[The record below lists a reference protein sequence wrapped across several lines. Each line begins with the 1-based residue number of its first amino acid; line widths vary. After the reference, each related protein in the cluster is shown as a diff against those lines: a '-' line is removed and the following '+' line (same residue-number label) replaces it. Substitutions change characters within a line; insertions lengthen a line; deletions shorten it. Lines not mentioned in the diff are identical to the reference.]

1 MKQVSGGATIVYVY
15 DASGNLAAEYST
27 AAAQSACGTPT
38 CYVSV
43 DHLGSTRLV
52 TDSAGNVTQ
61 RYDYLPF
68 GEEIPA
74 GLGGRTTTMGYEAN
88 PAGAPD
94 GFNPKFTGQVRDVES
109 GLDYFNARYYSP
121 EQGRFVSADPGNAG
135 SDRSDPQTWNGYA
148 YVGGNPLA
156 LTDPSGES
164 WLSWLG
170 IGLDILGALIGDP
183 ALGIGVDLGLSASA
197 AVTTSQVLLTAGS
210 TLAGVGIMGGA
221 PAGGLGGMNGINDG
235 PWNEQLPIG
244 VGGQGGIWGGQ
255 PPASGGPSGIG
266 GCDFGVCGQNG
277 NQYTANVGVAW
288 SYTLPWSGIGVTFFA
303 GFIVDQHGH
312 FALYHGRG
320 AGAAVGT
327 GFSGGVQGSV
337 SNADTVCG
345 FAGPFDNVSGT
356 GGADGAAATV
366 DVYQG
371 AGNGP
376 GGVVTGAG
384 ATLGVGGGASAS
396 AYHTWTTVKTVGKK
410 FSCPK

>member
-1 MKQVSGGATIVYVY
+1 VMKQVSGGATIVYVY

-74 GLGGRTTTMGYEAN
+74 ALGGRTTTMGYEAN

-121 EQGRFVSADPGNAG
+121 EQGRFVSVDPGNAG
-135 SDRSDPQTWNGYA
+135 SDPSDPQTWNGYA

-183 ALGIGVDLGLSASA
+183 ALGIGADLGLSASA

-221 PAGGLGGMNGINDG
+221 PAGGLGGLNGVSDG
-235 PWNEQLPIG
+235 PWNEQVPIG
-244 VGGQGGIWGGQ
+244 GGFVGPLNTGGVFDSGQTGPFVFSMADDAQGATQSTYSVLLPYLTDATQPPVFTVTTVGRKPLLTKKGGTYLAYAGCLVGKVPAVLAASAGLSTAGAIAAGKSLGNVIPPPEGLPLKAPKMLVNGQKWGGSSQ
-255 PPASGGPSGIG
+255 IVGALVFVATFEVQLNVAARSCSSSEG
-266 GCDFGVCGQNG
+266 
-277 NQYTANVGVAW
+277 YT
-288 SYTLPWSGIGVTFFA
+288 PWVFE
-303 GFIVDQHGH
+303 
-312 FALYHGRG
+312 
-320 AGAAVGT
+320 
-327 GFSGGVQGSV
+327 
-337 SNADTVCG
+337 
-345 FAGPFDNVSGT
+345 
-356 GGADGAAATV
+356 
-366 DVYQG
+366 
-371 AGNGP
+371 
-376 GGVVTGAG
+376 
-384 ATLGVGGGASAS
+384 
-396 AYHTWTTVKTVGKK
+396 
-410 FSCPK
+410 